1 MATLKKLVPAKKR
14 PAKPDCKR
22 PYSLGVRQQLSD
34 ESKQRSLD
42 AARDLLADSKADT
55 FGMQELAVRAGITR
69 QTLYNLFGSRTK
81 LIEAVF
87 DDLARRG
94 GMQRMALAMQ
104 QRDPHARL
112 AAMVN
117 TLLEFWNSDRDITR
131 RIRAMAASDAEL
143 RAALRARD
151 ERRRMACRNVVDGFK
166 LPGLSSAQ
174 LALQADALFSLTSF
188 EFVDMLAGESR
199 SPVEVADT
207 VMRLADAIVVPAR
220 PQNK

>member
-1 MATLKKLVPAKKR
+1 MLKKLVPAKKK

-22 PYSLGVRQQLSD
+22 PYSLGARQQLSD

-55 FGMQELAVRAGITR
+55 FGMQEVALRAGITR
-69 QTLYNLFGSRTK
+69 QTLYNLYGSKTK
-81 LIEAVF
+81 LIEAIF

-94 GMQRMALAMQ
+94 GMQRMAAAMQ

-112 AAMVN
+112 AAMVD
-117 TLLEFWNSDRDITR
+117 TLLEFWNRDRDITR
-131 RIRAMAASDAEL
+131 RIRAMAASDPDL

-151 ERRRMACRNVVDGFK
+151 ERRRMACRHVVDGFK
-166 LPGLSSAQ
+166 LPGLSATQ
-174 LALQADALFSLTSF
+174 LALQTDALFSLTSF

-199 SPVEVADT
+199 STVEVAGT
-207 VMRLADAIVVPAR
+207 VMRLAEVIVVPAR

>member
-1 MATLKKLVPAKKR
+1 MLKKLVPAKKK

-55 FGMQELAVRAGITR
+55 FGMQEIAVRAGITR
-69 QTLYNLFGSRTK
+69 QTLYNLYGSKTK

-94 GMQRMALAMQ
+94 GMQRMAVAMQ

-131 RIRAMAASDAEL
+131 RIRAMAASDPDL

-151 ERRRMACRNVVDGFK
+151 ERRRMACRHVVDGFK
-166 LPGLSSAQ
+166 LPGLSAAQ

-188 EFVDMLAGESR
+188 EFIDMLAGESR
-199 SPVEVADT
+199 SPVEVAGT
-207 VMRLADAIVVPAR
+207 LMRLAEVIVVPAR

>member
-1 MATLKKLVPAKKR
+1 MLKKLVPAKKK
-14 PAKPDCKR
+14 PAKPDSKR

-55 FGMQELAVRAGITR
+55 FGMQEIAVRAGITR
-69 QTLYNLFGSRTK
+69 QTLYNLYGSKTK

-94 GMQRMALAMQ
+94 GMQRMAVAMQ

-131 RIRAMAASDAEL
+131 RIRAMAASDPDL
-143 RAALRARD
+143 RAVLRARD
-151 ERRRMACRNVVDGFK
+151 ERRRMACRHVVDGFK
-166 LPGLSSAQ
+166 VPGHSPTQ
-174 LALQADALFSLTSF
+174 LAFQADALFSLTSF

-199 SPVEVADT
+199 SPVEVAGT
-207 VMRLADAIVVPAR
+207 VMRLAEVIVVPAR
-220 PQNK
+220 P

>member
-1 MATLKKLVPAKKR
+1 MLKKLVPAKKK

-55 FGMQELAVRAGITR
+55 FGMQEVALRAGITR
-69 QTLYNLFGSRTK
+69 QTLYNLYGSKTK
-81 LIEAVF
+81 LIEAIF

-94 GMQRMALAMQ
+94 GMQRMAAAMQ

-112 AAMVN
+112 AAMVD
-117 TLLEFWNSDRDITR
+117 TLLEFWNRDRDITR
-131 RIRAMAASDAEL
+131 RIRAMAASDPDL

-151 ERRRMACRNVVDGFK
+151 ERRRMACRHVVDGFK
-166 LPGLSSAQ
+166 LPGLSATQ
-174 LALQADALFSLTSF
+174 LALQTDALFSLTSF
-188 EFVDMLAGESR
+188 EFIDMLAGESR
-199 SPVEVADT
+199 SPLEIAGT
-207 VMRLADAIVVPAR
+207 VIRLAEVIVVPAR

>member
-1 MATLKKLVPAKKR
+1 MLKKLVPAKKK

-55 FGMQELAVRAGITR
+55 FGMQEVALRAGITR
-69 QTLYNLFGSRTK
+69 QTLYNLYGSKTK
-81 LIEAVF
+81 LIEAIF

-94 GMQRMALAMQ
+94 GMQRMAAAMQ

-131 RIRAMAASDAEL
+131 RIRAMAASDPDL

-151 ERRRMACRNVVDGFK
+151 ERRRMACRHVVDGFK
-166 LPGLSSAQ
+166 LPGLSATQ
-174 LALQADALFSLTSF
+174 LALQTDALFSLTSF
-188 EFVDMLAGESR
+188 EFIDMLAGESR
-199 SPVEVADT
+199 SPLEIAGT
-207 VMRLADAIVVPAR
+207 VIRLAEVIVVPAR

>member
-1 MATLKKLVPAKKR
+1 MLEKIVPTKN
-14 PAKPDCKR
+14 KPPKPVCKR
-22 PYSLGVRQQLSD
+22 PYSLGVRQQVSD

-55 FGMQELAVRAGITR
+55 FGMQEIALRAGITR
-69 QTLYNLFGSRTK
+69 QTLYNLFGSKTK

-87 DDLARRG
+87 DDLAQRG

-112 AAMVN
+112 TAMVN
-117 TLLEFWNSDRDITR
+117 TLLQFWNSDRDITR
-131 RIRAMAASDAEL
+131 RIRAVAASDAEL
-143 RAALRARD
+143 RTALRARD
-151 ERRRMACRNVVDGFK
+151 ERRRVACRHVVEGFK
-166 LPGLSSAQ
+166 LPGHSAAQ

-199 SPVEVADT
+199 SPVDVADI
-207 VMRLADAIVVPAR
+207 VVRLAEAIVVPAADR
-220 PQNK
+220 

>member
-1 MATLKKLVPAKKR
+1 MLKKLVPAKKK

-55 FGMQELAVRAGITR
+55 FGMQEVALRAGITR
-69 QTLYNLFGSRTK
+69 QTLYNLYGSKTK

-94 GMQRMALAMQ
+94 GMQRMAVAMQ

-131 RIRAMAASDAEL
+131 RIRAMAASDPDL
-143 RAALRARD
+143 RAVLRARD
-151 ERRRMACRNVVDGFK
+151 ERRRMACRHVVDGFK
-166 LPGLSSAQ
+166 LPGLSAAQ

-199 SPVEVADT
+199 SPVELAGT
-207 VMRLADAIVVPAR
+207 IMRMAEVIIVPA
-220 PQNK
+220 PSKNK